1 MARTLKTRGMLE
13 LHALRGRVRRQRTLG
28 RIDRTTSDQL
38 EKLLGQVEV
47 IIINCRELN
56 EEGEEE
62 GIG

>member
-1 MARTLKTRGMLE
+1 MARTLKSRGMQE
-13 LHALRGRVRRQRTLG
+13 LTTLRNRVRRQRQLS

-62 GIG
+62 GLG